1 MIGHYY
7 WFLLETLDGN
17 VISRLM
23 LDIKLLTEDDL
34 VHCAKMCSD
43 HQKNAFLMDHLLAM
57 GTTSI
62 VEFCHLLLNTE
73 DLQEIGTMLVNGKF
87 RILLPVW

>member
-34 VHCAKMCSD
+34 VHCAKMCTD
-43 HQKNAFLMDHLLAM
+43 HQKNAFLNKLIVYATYIYAMYTWVVFYVVACWLLRTFHIA
-57 GTTSI
+57 S
-62 VEFCHLLLNTE
+62 
-73 DLQEIGTMLVNGKF
+73 
-87 RILLPVW
+87 